1 MTKNDRFF
9 DRIALEVSQGLS
21 VRDACEL
28 AGCSEA
34 TGYRISND
42 PRFAL
47 RVSELRTSATDAAI
61 GRLSSAA
68 SNAVE
73 VLRSIMADGE
83 SDPKDRIASAKIIL
97 SLLLPMTELGELRG
111 RLDKLEQREMR

>member
-1 MTKNDRFF
+1 MTKREQYF
-9 DRIALEVSQGLS
+9 DRIALDVSRGLS

-42 PRFAL
+42 PRFAS
-47 RVSELRTSATDAAI
+47 RVSEMRTSATDAAI

-73 VLRSIMADGE
+73 VLRSIMDNGE
-83 SDPKDRIASAKIIL
+83 NEPRDRIASAKTIL
-97 SLLLPMTELGELRG
+97 NLLIPLTELGEMRR
-111 RLDKLEQREMR
+111 RLDKLEQREMP